1 MTLSNIP
8 WYWNRIQLFDGV
20 AEAQRTFIGSAERL
34 EFRRGQVIF
43 GASDPANYVYFLE
56 QGSVKI
62 YHLSPDGEV
71 TIFWFCVPGEL
82 FGAGGLA
89 GAERQSVHALATT
102 RTVVYALKRG
112 DFDDILRA
120 HPQLAINVLRLVGA
134 RLRLA
139 CDAVTDNATRRTDA
153 RLARILLR
161 LAQQWGSQSGTA
173 VHFGAPIT
181 NQELANMVGASRQTV
196 NRILKDFQHAG
207 WLDFDRR
214 KIILLQPATLYD
226 LVNADQTRRND

>member
-20 AEAQRTFIGSAERL
+20 TEAQRAFIGSAERL

-43 GASDPANYVYFLE
+43 SDSDPANYVYFLE
-56 QGSVKI
+56 LGTVKI
-62 YHLSPDGEV
+62 YHLSPEGEV

-102 RTVVYALKRG
+102 RTVVYALKRS
-112 DFDDILRA
+112 DFDELLRA

-153 RLARILLR
+153 RLARVLLR
-161 LAQQWGSQSGTA
+161 LAQQWGSPSGAT

-196 NRILKDFQHAG
+196 NRILKEFQHAG

-226 LVNADQTRRND
+226 LVNADQTRRRD